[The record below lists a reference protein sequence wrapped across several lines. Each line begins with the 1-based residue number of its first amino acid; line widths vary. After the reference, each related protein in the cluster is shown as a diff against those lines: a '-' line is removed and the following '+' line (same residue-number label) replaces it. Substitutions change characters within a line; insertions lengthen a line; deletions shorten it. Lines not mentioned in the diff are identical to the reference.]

1 MGKSQMNRRYSR
13 DPVMYWGKSVGGSR
27 LDKGIFY
34 RMVNDYVDNRVV
46 KTNAQKLYEQFN
58 NLQNFVKYAIQTVQ
72 NGGAEPE
79 IMEMRNANREK
90 FIPYEKA
97 SIIVKDIQK
106 IFNQI
111 GGNTD
116 EKGDTSG
123 IVDNLVNQLVENKAI
138 IRKRIDNYNEF
149 KSTDDE
155 GRREEL
161 KMTMGGIE

>member
-1 MGKSQMNRRYSR
+1 
-13 DPVMYWGKSVGGSR
+13 
-27 LDKGIFY
+27 
-34 RMVNDYVDNRVV
+34 
-46 KTNAQKLYEQFN
+46 
-58 NLQNFVKYAIQTVQ
+58 
-72 NGGAEPE
+72 
-79 IMEMRNANREK
+79 MRNANREK

-97 SIIVKDIQK
+97 SIIVKDINK

-111 GGNTD
+111 GGNPD

-155 GRREEL
+155 DRREEL
-161 KMTMGGIE
+161 KMTMGGIEKLPFKSFGSVEIATFICLLDTAGTLSFTFCPVKNG